1 MKKNVLGVFFVIS
14 MLMCVP
20 VRADDAVV
28 ADTATTTEVSA
39 TTDDVS
45 TTDDAGTTDDGDAK
59 SDATTDDA
67 AKGGFVS
74 SLKGMVVWPW
84 EKGKE
89 LTNDRPFASGV
100 VLTTAAFVAMYKLC
114 PWFREEVL
122 GCTKKRKQADEDLF

>member
-28 ADTATTTEVSA
+28 ADTTTTTEVS
-39 TTDDVS
+39 TTDGAGTSDVS
-45 TTDDAGTTDDGDAK
+45 TDDADADAK
-59 SDATTDDA
+59 SDVKTDDA

-89 LTNDRPFASGV
+89 LTSDRPFASGV
-100 VLTTAAFVAMYKLC
+100 VLTTAAFVVMYKLC